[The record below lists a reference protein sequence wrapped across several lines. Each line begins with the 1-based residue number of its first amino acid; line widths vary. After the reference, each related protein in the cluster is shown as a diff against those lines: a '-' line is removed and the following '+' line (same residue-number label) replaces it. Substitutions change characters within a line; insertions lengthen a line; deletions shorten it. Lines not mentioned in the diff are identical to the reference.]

1 MKRTGPDAITRNVVI
16 NRALMACERCGAAV
30 SQGGCQVHHRKPR
43 GAGGSS
49 DPEINSPSNL
59 LLVCNFCH
67 TSIERDRSVAYEQ
80 GWLVRREHDPAKSP
94 VWLAGRG
101 FAWLTDDGSIEEIDE
116 EIE

>member
-1 MKRTGPDAITRNVVI
+1 MKRTGPDVKTREIVEA
-16 NRALMACERCGAAV
+16 RSLWACERCGRTV
-30 SQGGCQVHHRKPR
+30 SRDCCQQHHRQPR

-49 DPEINSPSNL
+49 DPKINLPSNL
-59 LLVCNFCH
+59 LLLCSTCH
-67 TSIERDRSVAYEQ
+67 LQVERDRSVAYEQ
-80 GWLVRREHDPAKSP
+80 GWLVRRGHDPAKTP